1 MDIEELNKTQII
13 LLTLLISFVTSIATG
28 IVTIS
33 LMNQAPKI
41 VTDTVHRVIEKTVER
56 VIPGEQQATIIEN
69 TKTIVISDEDFIIK
83 AIEQNSKSLVR
94 IFTSSEAEDTKG
106 EIISKDIFVGLGV
119 VISREGKIMINSSDL
134 IGTLEIPEYF
144 ITIGETKL
152 RLINLKELP
161 NSGITLLS
169 VHLVE
174 SGEDETQPIF
184 KPVTFGNSSI
194 LKLGQSIISIGG
206 EKSNNVLTGI
216 ISNLKVGTLQTTTAT
231 STDPT
236 TEEKSVETVLK
247 IETNLTSQLPMSLLI
262 DLDGELIGVK
272 SKSSFYT
279 PINLI
284 KKDLEKID
292 IVATETPSLEI

>member
-247 IETNLTSQLPMSLLI
+247 IETNLTSQLPMGLLI
-262 DLDGELIGVK
+262 NLDGELIGVK